1 MAAMNRVGVA
11 DFCFDMGFSIKRMI
25 NLEAEAVSRIA
36 QLGGLDGDASSNLL
50 SWTGERSSD
59 VRMDFRNETFVSRA
73 LKNPK
78 MRGCPVCLREDA
90 QASPAAPL
98 EAMAMRGDWQLR
110 EVSICVRHEHP
121 LVLLWE
127 RNIPTERFD
136 MAARLDDILEQLLDG
151 SFERPQII
159 PSTYDLWLDKRLEN
173 GSDASSLEQH
183 SVYAATTFCRL
194 LGTELLR
201 LPENADFDGP
211 DRIRAAQSAGF
222 DVATGGEAA
231 INNALDEL
239 AAHASSHNDL
249 PNKAFGD
256 LYKALARPYLH
267 EECFDAFRG
276 ILWERIVAIWPVAA
290 DEVILGY
297 SLPERRLH
305 SLQSAA
311 KETGLGTFLLDQFL
325 IEAGAYCKEDNR
337 PAPRKTFDAN
347 KYASL
352 LAEVP
357 DLVGPIEMSKAMG
370 ATLKQLKRL
379 AEDGVLVPR
388 TEIATIKSPWRLEDG
403 VSLINELN
411 AKVIEISVTDCDWVL
426 IQKAKSRTKMS
437 VGSIIQLI
445 REGALRIALRE
456 GMQGYKNFCVNK
468 NEVDQ
473 LVADNSGGIEKK
485 PQYPDGVVSTASAF
499 GRSIGMR
506 ENEAFIRLVR
516 SGHTPASHADISK
529 AGKKRYYVTEEDIAA
544 FHRKYLT
551 QNTMAIEFNG
561 FWRTLITRLQAA
573 GVKPFASARE
583 EYGHLYLR
591 ADVEEFFR
599 NP

>member
-1 MAAMNRVGVA
+1 
-11 DFCFDMGFSIKRMI
+11 
-25 NLEAEAVSRIA
+25 
-36 QLGGLDGDASSNLL
+36 
-50 SWTGERSSD
+50 
-59 VRMDFRNETFVSRA
+59 MDFRNETFVSRA

-78 MRGCPVCLREDA
+78 IRGCPVCLREDA
-90 QASPAAPL
+90 QARPAAPL

-136 MAARLDDILEQLLDG
+136 MAARLGDILERLLDG
-151 SFERPQII
+151 SFEAPEIV
-159 PSTYDLWLDKRLEN
+159 PSAYDLWLDKRLEN
-173 GSDASSLEQH
+173 GSDASWLAQH
-183 SVYAATTFCRL
+183 SIYAATTLCRL

-201 LPENADFDGP
+201 LPKNAGFDGP
-211 DRIRAAQSAGF
+211 DWIRAAQSAGF
-222 DVATGGEAA
+222 DVAIGGEAA

-267 EECFDAFRG
+267 EECFDEFRR

-290 DEVILGY
+290 DEVILGH
-297 SLPERRLH
+297 SLQERKLH

-325 IEAGAYCKEDNR
+325 IEAGAYSREDNR
-337 PAPRKTFDAN
+337 PAPRKTFDAI

-357 DLVGPIEMSKAMG
+357 DLVGPIKMSKAMG

-388 TEIATIKSPWRLEDG
+388 TDLPTIKSPWRLEDG
-403 VSLINELN
+403 VSLIAELN
-411 AKVIEISVTDCDWVL
+411 GKVIEISVTDCEWEL

-437 VGSIIQLI
+437 VGTIIKLI
-445 REGALRIALRE
+445 REGTLRIAIRE
-456 GMQGYKNFCVNK
+456 GMAGYKNFCVNK
-468 NEVDQ
+468 NEVDR
-473 LVADNSGGIEKK
+473 LVANNSGEIEKK
-485 PQYPDGVVSTASAF
+485 PQYPDGVVRTASAC
-499 GRSIGMR
+499 GRASGLR
-506 ENEAFIRLVR
+506 ETEAFVRLVR
-516 SGHTPASHADISK
+516 AGHTPASYADISK
-529 AGKKRYYVTEEDIAA
+529 AGKKRYYVTEGDIAA
-544 FHRKYLT
+544 FHQQYLT
-551 QNTMAIEFNG
+551 QNTMSVEFNM

-573 GVKPFASARE
+573 GVKQFTSGSE

-591 ADVEEFFR
+591 ADVEELFR
-599 NP
+599 NS